1 MNAAP
6 ARILLPGMLCCLIGS
21 AFANPTGPTVVSG
34 TASFATGGNTLTV
47 TNSPSAII
55 NWQTFSIGTGE
66 ITRFNQQSSLSAVLN
81 RVTTQNPSAIL
92 GALESNG
99 RVFLIN
105 PNGIIFAPGSRIDV
119 AGLVASALNMNDAD
133 FLAGRMLFSGGNGI
147 VFQQGAINAQ
157 AGGPV
162 YIVGSHVVNAGQI
175 NAPNGEVVL
184 AAGETVEL
192 VNPGT
197 PNLSVQITANANH
210 AINLGQIAANA
221 GRIGIFAGLVDQ
233 AGTLNANTAVATE
246 DGRILL
252 RATNDL
258 RLAPGSTTSATGPGT
273 SDIQTQ
279 SLAGTVTTTGAG
291 IFSNTQGLGN
301 TGTTTAPA
309 PTTQTPVEGARTG
322 GLVNPSLLSGETIST
337 SGGIN
342 SAIVPGQTATFDS
355 TVPTLITGVPTLTTS
370 VPTLFTGVPTLTSS
384 ATMPTGAPIV
394 TFGSPTVTTPTTSF
408 APLSSTTTSPAP
420 APFEATIPLR

>member
-1 MNAAP
+1 MKAS
-6 ARILLPGMLCCLIGS
+6 RTMLFPGMLCCLIGS
-21 AFANPTGPTVVSG
+21 AFANPTGPTVASG
-34 TASFATGGNTLTV
+34 TASFANGGNTLTV

-66 ITRFNQQSSLSAVLN
+66 ITRFNQQSALSAVLN
-81 RVTTQNPSAIL
+81 RVTTQNPSSIL

-119 AGLVASALNMNDAD
+119 GGLVASALNMSDAD
-133 FLAGRMLFSGGNGI
+133 FLAGRMLFSGGNGTGI
-147 VFQQGAINAQ
+147 VFQQGSINAQ

-162 YIVGSHVVNAGQI
+162 YLIGSHVVNAGQI

-197 PNLSVQITANANH
+197 PNLSVQITATTNQ

-221 GRIGIFAGLVDQ
+221 GRIGIFAGLIDQ
-233 AGTLNANTAVATE
+233 AGSLNANTAVATE
-246 DGRILL
+246 DGRIIL
-252 RATNDL
+252 RANNDL
-258 RLAPGSTTSATGPGT
+258 RLAPGSMTSATGPGT

-279 SLAGTVTTTGAG
+279 SVAGTVTTTGAG
-291 IFSNTQGLGN
+291 IFSNTQGLA
-301 TGTTTAPA
+301 TATTPTAA
-309 PTTQTPVEGARTG
+309 PVAATPVPTEGASRA
-322 GLVNPSLLSGETIST
+322 LVDPSLLSGETIST

-342 SAIVPGQTATFDS
+342 SAIIPGETTTFNS
-355 TVPTLITGVPTLTTS
+355 TVPTLMTGVPTLM
-370 VPTLFTGVPTLTSS
+370 TGVPTLTSS
-384 ATMPTGAPIV
+384 ATTPTSAPVV
-394 TFGSPTVTTPTTSF
+394 TFGSPMVTTPTTSF
-408 APLSSTTTSPAP
+408 TPLSSFTTSPGP
-420 APFEATIPLR
+420 APFAATIPLR